1 MRICGRAVIVNEGKL
16 ALIKRIRE
24 SEEYYV
30 FPGGGA
36 EPGEL
41 PEEAAARE
49 VLEELGIKVKVG
61 RLLVCH
67 DYNGPQFFYFAEMM
81 AGIFGSGSGEE
92 FNLARGRGTYEPLWV
107 DIGSLADLPVRPAE
121 VARLVRGWQ
130 FFKN

>member
-1 MRICGRAVIVNEGKL
+1 MRICGRAVIVKDGKV

-49 VLEELGIKVKVG
+49 VLEELEIEVKVG
-61 RLLVCH
+61 SLLVRH
-67 DYNGPQFFYFAEMM
+67 DYNGPQYFYLAEV
-81 AGIFGSGSGEE
+81 AEGVLGSGTGEE
-92 FNLARGRGTYEPLWV
+92 FDPARGRGTYEPLWV
-107 DIGSLADLPVRPAE
+107 DIGLLEDLPVRPAE
-121 VARLVRGWQ
+121 AAKLVREMA
-130 FFKN
+130 FR

>member
-1 MRICGRAVIVNEGKL
+1 LRICGRAVIIKDGKL

-49 VLEELGIKVKVG
+49 ILEELGIDVKVG
-61 RLLVCH
+61 GLLVRH
-67 DYNGPQFFYFAEMM
+67 DFNGPQYFYFAEMVS
-81 AGIFGSGSGEE
+81 GIMGSGTGEE
-92 FNLARGRGTYEPLWV
+92 FDPARDRGNYEPLWV
-107 DIGSLADLPVRPAE
+107 DIGLLEELPVRPVE
-121 VARLVRGWQ
+121 VAKLVKEMA
-130 FFKN
+130 FL

>member
-1 MRICGRAVIVNEGKL
+1 MCGRAVIIKEGKL

-49 VLEELGIKVKVG
+49 VLEELGIEVKVG
-61 RLLVCH
+61 RLLVRH
-67 DYNGPQFFYFAEMM
+67 DYNGQQFF
-81 AGIFGSGSGEE
+81 I
-92 FNLARGRGTYEPLWV
+92 LQR
-107 DIGSLADLPVRPAE
+107 
-121 VARLVRGWQ
+121 
-130 FFKN
+130 